1 VFPNCDEFWTWD
13 FSGCEIS
20 NNQALIFEALFAL
33 GLGFLFLWLQKRQSR
48 KLEQV
53 TKDVTE
59 KIYNRNIKSYELE
72 LYFDD
77 LEDTPEEQVKKRA
90 KDWTEQIHNHIIMS
104 SNGTSSNTIED
115 NVEIDSIYSEKGFVQ
130 IRRNN
135 PVRQGPFDDKMF
147 RSVNI
152 QLKIND
158 FRLLDEILKFIQKRP
173 YTLLRWNIEGKYDVQ
188 QIISQIEEKTGR
200 KPGSMKNA
208 HSADGAWEAVMY
220 NLAEVDGVN
229 IVAQI
234 ATDSVHIHY
243 WRKENLTGFYRAH
256 EMFNPGKIIS
266 MLFGEVKMP
275 EIRELMKASLQP

>member
-1 VFPNCDEFWTWD
+1 MFPSCGEFWSWG
-13 FSGCEIS
+13 FGSCEIS
-20 NNQALIFEALFAL
+20 NNQALIFEAIFAL
-33 GLGFLFLWLQKRQSR
+33 GLGFLFLWLQKRQSK
-48 KLEQV
+48 KLEKV

-59 KIYNRNIKSYELE
+59 KIYSRNIKSYELE

-90 KDWTEQIHNHIIMS
+90 KDWTEQIHNHIIVS
-104 SNGTSSNTIED
+104 SNGTSSSTTEN
-115 NVEIDSIYSEKGFVQ
+115 NVEIDSIYSEKGFVE

-135 PVRQGPFDDKMF
+135 PVRQGPFDGKMF
-147 RSVNI
+147 RSVNV

-158 FRLLDEILKFIQKRP
+158 FRLLDEIIKFTQKRP
-173 YTLLRWNIEGKYDVQ
+173 YILLRWNIEGKYDIS

-200 KPGSMKNA
+200 KPGSMKNTY
-208 HSADGAWEAVMY
+208 SADGAWDAAMY

-229 IVAQI
+229 MVTQI
-234 ATDSVHIHY
+234 ATDSIYIHY
-243 WRKENLTGFYRAH
+243 WRKCNLTGFYRAH